1 VADYDQPQQ
10 ETLPAPGFS
19 SPFPPEKP
27 RRDAPEAA
35 PGVADPGLP
44 TAASVAA
51 ASSVGEEAVADY
63 THEDRRP
70 FDRRRRK
77 ARAIDN
83 MLLLPVV
90 FGVFKLTGGATIAGG
105 LLVLAIEMSY
115 FFLFESLKG
124 QTIGKQVANLRVVR
138 PDGSAASTGKI
149 AIRTLLRPIDYTIF
163 GIITVLA
170 TGKRRQRL
178 GDLAA
183 DTIVRDDNRLFKRP
197 SESPLLVVFPLV
209 LIGVAVAGMLALKPV
224 DPMLAQRNPHPYMT
238 KIDRICEKQ
247 VRQAKALEQSGQ
259 LNLISGR
266 LILKQ
271 QTKKI
276 EKLPSPP
283 AEVKA
288 DVKQVVR
295 HHRQMDATLAKMVR
309 DMNRA
314 SDPNAVLAMQTP
326 VVEALAA
333 TASER
338 YAAMGLPYCAQ
349 SAS

>member
-1 VADYDQPQQ
+1 MNDYEQQPQQ
-10 ETLPAPGFS
+10 ETVPVPGWS
-19 SPFPPEKP
+19 SPFPPEQP
-27 RRDAPEAA
+27 RRDAPE
-35 PGVADPGLP
+35 GVADPGLP

-51 ASSVGEEAVADY
+51 ASSVGEEAVADF
-63 THEDRRP
+63 TNEDRRP

-83 MLLLPVV
+83 ILLVPVAL
-90 FGVFKLTGGATIAGG
+90 GVVKLTGGVTIAAG

-124 QTIGKQVANLRVVR
+124 QTIGKRVANLRVVR
-138 PDGSAASTGKI
+138 PDGNAASTGKI
-149 AIRTLLRPIDYTIF
+149 AVRTLLRPIDYTIF

-183 DTIVRDDNRLFKRP
+183 DTIVRDDNRTFTRP
-197 SESPLLVVFPLV
+197 PESPLLVVFPLV
-209 LIGVAVAGMLALKPV
+209 LIGVAVAGMIALKPV
-224 DPMLAQRNPHPYMT
+224 DPMLAKRNPHPYMT
-238 KIDRICEKQ
+238 KIDKICEKQ
-247 VRQAKALEQSGQ
+247 VRQAKALDQSGQ

-276 EKLPSPP
+276 RKLPSPP
-283 AEVKA
+283 AAVRA

-295 HHRQMDATLAKMVR
+295 YHRQLDDVLAKMVR
-309 DMNRA
+309 DMSRS
-314 SDPNAVLAMQTP
+314 SDPNTVLAQQTP
-326 VVEALAA
+326 VVDALAA

-338 YAAMGLPYCAQ
+338 YAAMGLPYCAR
-349 SAS
+349 SAG